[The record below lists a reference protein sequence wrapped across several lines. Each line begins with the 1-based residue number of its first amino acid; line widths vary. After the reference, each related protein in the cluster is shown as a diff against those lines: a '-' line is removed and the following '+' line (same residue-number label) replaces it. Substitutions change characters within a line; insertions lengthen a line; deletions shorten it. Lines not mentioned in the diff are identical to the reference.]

1 MIYESHPPQYHY
13 ENNKIRL
20 NNNLEA
26 RFYPAEPLHSQDKD
40 SIIIFNEK
48 DKKVITSLTRDQ
60 SLKSTTDEED
70 AIITKIFNGMN
81 KVIKHFNEYK
91 KLSYTDLIFID
102 RAFNATNYEEIVPI
116 LQWLPTIKSK
126 QLEKVIWLFLLEKAG
141 HFWNTITINGQQY
154 WEKENDKYVNH
165 FLPKK
170 QNTYALI
177 ETNRIPVKQHTLNLI
192 LETQNVYAS
201 FSIYHQTPFKTR
213 IMTIYNKELCP
224 ELCFFITFPHRNA
237 NDPLH
242 IYNKYPFPFA
252 SVTIEKN

>member
-102 RAFNATNYEEIVPI
+102 RAFNATTLEDIEPI

-126 QLEKVIWLFLLEKAG
+126 KIEGIIWSLLVEKAG
-141 HFWNTITINGQQY
+141 RFWNTITT
-154 WEKENDKYVNH
+154 NDKN
-165 FLPKK
+165 FWDTKDKK
-170 QNTYALI
+170 YINYFISKTQDQYKLI
-177 ETNRIPVKQHTLNLI
+177 KTNRIPIPQQRLMLI
-192 LETQNVYAS
+192 L
-201 FSIYHQTPFKTR
+201 KT
-213 IMTIYNKELCP
+213 K
-224 ELCFFITFPHRNA
+224 
-237 NDPLH
+237 
-242 IYNKYPFPFA
+242 
-252 SVTIEKN
+252 